1 MIPPLTGQKSMLKNL
16 LIYLTHPHVG
26 VWNLGSRHVV
36 QFSDHLPQLQ
46 VDICQ
51 NSNEFKGRLPKADA
65 VAVWFFK
72 REWLDSA
79 PRLKLIATPAAGTEW
94 LDVEPKKGLDVLHGG
109 FHGMMIAESVL
120 GALFHF
126 CKAFELSRQMQEKKK
141 WAPRKISEKITSL
154 HGARVTILGFGRI
167 GRTLGRVLKPFG
179 CRITGINRTT
189 MDPPDYFR
197 PEDRVVPADQLPEV
211 LKTTDHLILI
221 LPGGPETEGLLTP
234 DHFRSLPSHCFLYN
248 VGRGNAY
255 AEVDLVRALRERHLA
270 GAYLDVFA
278 TEPLPETSP
287 LWEMENVLI
296 QPHLSAASPQYMDL
310 FVDELITEIKSQIPL

>member
-1 MIPPLTGQKSMLKNL
+1 MLKNL

-26 VWNLGSRHVV
+26 VWNLESRQID
-36 QFSDHLPQLQ
+36 QFSEHLPQLQ
-46 VDICQ
+46 VEVCH
-51 NSNEFKGRLPKADA
+51 NFNEFKGKLQKSEA

-94 LDVEPKKGLDVLHGG
+94 IDVEPKEGLELLHGG

-120 GALFHF
+120 GALFYF
-126 CKAFELSRQMQEKKK
+126 GKAFELSRQMQKKKK
-141 WAPRKISEKITSL
+141 WACRKISEKMTSL
-154 HGARVTILGFGRI
+154 HGARVTLLGFGRI

-179 CRITGINRTT
+179 CHITGIKRKP
-189 MDPPDYFR
+189 MDPPDFFG
-197 PEDRVVPADQLPEV
+197 PEDRVVLADQLPEV
-211 LKTTDHLILI
+211 LKTTDHLILV

-234 DHFRSLPSHCFLYN
+234 DHFRSLPPHCFLYN
-248 VGRGNAY
+248 VGRGNTY
-255 AEVDLVRALRERHLA
+255 AEQDLVCALRERHLA

-278 TEPLPETSP
+278 TEPLPETSA

-310 FVDELITEIKSQIPL
+310 FVDELITKIKSKFPF